1 MLKLLI
7 IDDEPL
13 AHQVLQHHCALHPDL
28 SIAGHCYS
36 ASEALALLTSTT
48 NSTEKIDLLLLDINM
63 PVLSGLDLLKTLANP
78 PQVIITSAHQ
88 EYALDGYAFDVTDYL
103 LKPFSAERF
112 ASAIAKVKRRL
123 ATAPANQ
130 ISQASPHI
138 FLKVDRELRK
148 FQLEKITCCEAYGNY
163 VKVWQDKNMTLVNAS
178 LKSLRQQLPPKDFI
192 QVHKSF
198 IIHRQEVTSIDNQ
211 YLQLSN
217 QMRIKIGDAYRSN
230 VGGIF

>member
-1 MLKLLI
+1 MLTLLI
-7 IDDEPL
+7 VDDEPL

-36 ASEALALLTSTT
+36 ASEALALLTST
-48 NSTEKIDLLLLDINM
+48 SKIDLLLLDIKM
-63 PVLSGLDLLKTLANP
+63 PVVSGLDLLKALANP

-103 LKPFSAERF
+103 LKPFSEERF
-112 ASAIAKVKRRL
+112 GIAIAKVKRRIAL
-123 ATAPANQ
+123 
-130 ISQASPHI
+130 QASALPITHI
-138 FLKVDRELRK
+138 VLKVEREQRK
-148 FQLEKITCCEAYGNY
+148 FQLDKITCFEAYGNY
-163 VKVWQDKNMTLVNAS
+163 VKVWQGKNMTLVNAS

-198 IIHRQEVTSIDNQ
+198 IIHRQEVTSLDSQ
-211 YLQLSN
+211 SLQLSN
-217 QMRIKIGDAYRSN
+217 HMRIKIGDAYRAN